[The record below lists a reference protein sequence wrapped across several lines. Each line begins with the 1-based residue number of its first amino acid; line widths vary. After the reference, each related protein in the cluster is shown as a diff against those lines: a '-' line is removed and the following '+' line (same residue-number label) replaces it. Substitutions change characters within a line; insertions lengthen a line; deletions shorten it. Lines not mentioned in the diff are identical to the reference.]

1 MPKYLGKNIIDRIR
15 NMLQIKFTNS
25 PILSLL
31 MAFNMADVICETPRG
46 NKRKLPILNKCPA
59 SSLPNSQRPMLSPR
73 IKNIGNRS
81 NEIIIE

>member
-1 MPKYLGKNIIDRIR
+1 
-15 NMLQIKFTNS
+15 
-25 PILSLL
+25 
-31 MAFNMADVICETPRG
+31 MAFNMADVICEIPRG